1 MSGHY
6 SLMAMTSC
14 LKQDPLMTGKK
25 GEGRK
30 GDYSLCGD
38 KFGGV
43 ETEEG

>member
-6 SLMAMTSC
+6 SLMGITSC
-14 LKQDPLMTGKK
+14 LKQYFDDRDK
-25 GEGRK
+25 GEGKK
-30 GDYSLCGD
+30 GDYSFCGD